1 MLSSWPG
8 LWVCD
13 LAKTGSSLW
22 KAGEAV
28 LDIMFF
34 LFFFPGG
41 RSGINL
47 NKNRFEEISNKKIIN
62 SHDGNHHSFNVI
74 KAAC

>member
-1 MLSSWPG
+1 MRWIHIVLSSWPG

-34 LFFFPGG
+34 FFFPEVGVAL
-41 RSGINL
+41 I
-47 NKNRFEEISNKKIIN
+47 
-62 SHDGNHHSFNVI
+62 
-74 KAAC
+74 